1 MNLIVVPIKFQ
12 ILYFFRFHLGLS
24 LFLFFSYLSTLA
36 SHVCKKKC
44 SCYMLSTCFMIEI
57 SIALESAM
65 VPWFPY
71 ILILKKEDVCNLLQ
85 FNYICLKSLELSSYL
100 TMIGKVVSNTPFKI
114 EIIQSEKDILR

>member
-1 MNLIVVPIKFQ
+1 
-12 ILYFFRFHLGLS
+12 
-24 LFLFFSYLSTLA
+24 
-36 SHVCKKKC
+36 
-44 SCYMLSTCFMIEI
+44 MIEI
-57 SIALESAM
+57 SKALESAM